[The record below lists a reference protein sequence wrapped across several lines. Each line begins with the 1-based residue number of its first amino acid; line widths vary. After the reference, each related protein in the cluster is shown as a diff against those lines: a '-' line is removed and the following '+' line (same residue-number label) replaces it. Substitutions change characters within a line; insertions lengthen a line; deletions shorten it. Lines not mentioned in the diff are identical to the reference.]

1 MARTASTLSN
11 AANNARTAAAHART
25 RGAKNEARESVEDL
39 KSDMSSLKS
48 RLENLASAGGAEGL
62 ANVREIFNRMQTRF
76 DDFLETDFAE
86 QLGVNAA
93 MEKGRE
99 KVEDVRGRVQ
109 ENPLQSVL
117 IAAGVGAIVGFLMRR

>member
-1 MARTASTLSN
+1 MARTATTSPSTH
-11 AANNARTAAAHART
+11 APRTRRAAAQT
-25 RGAKNEARESVEDL
+25 RKAAQESVRDL
-39 KSDMSSLKS
+39 KADMSNLKS
-48 RLENLASAGGAEGL
+48 RLETLATSGASEGL
-62 ANVREIFNRMQTRF
+62 GAIQTLFGNMQSRF

-93 MEKGRE
+93 MDKGRE
-99 KVEDVRGRVQ
+99 KLNEAREKVQ

>member
-1 MARTASTLSN
+1 MARTTTTQSNSSSAAAS
-11 AANNARTAAAHART
+11 ARTKRASAQ
-25 RGAKNEARESVEDL
+25 ARESVEDL
-39 KSDMSSLKS
+39 KADMGSLKS

-62 ANVREIFNRMQTRF
+62 ANVREIFNRMQSRF
-76 DDFLETDFAE
+76 DNFLDTDFAE

-109 ENPLQSVL
+109 DNPLQSVL

>member
-1 MARTASTLSN
+1 MARTSSTIAN
-11 AANNARTAAAHART
+11 AANSTRTSAAHART
-25 RGAKNEARESVEDL
+25 RRAQSEASESVQDL
-39 KSDMSSLKS
+39 KADMSSFKS
-48 RLENLASAGGAEGL
+48 RLENLATAGGAEGV
-62 ANVREIFNRMQTRF
+62 ANVRELFSRLQTRL

-109 ENPLQSVL
+109 DNPLQSVL

>member
-1 MARTASTLSN
+1 MARTATSTSSIN
-11 AANNARTAAAHART
+11 APRTKRTAAQTKRAAQ
-25 RGAKNEARESVEDL
+25 ESVDDL
-39 KSDMSSLKS
+39 KSDMSTLRS
-48 RLENLASAGGAEGL
+48 RLENLASTGASEGL
-62 ANVREIFNRMQTRF
+62 SNVQQIFGRLQTRF

-86 QLGVNAA
+86 ELGVNAA

-99 KVEDVRGRVQ
+99 KAEQTREKIQ

>member
-1 MARTASTLSN
+1 MARTSSTLSN
-11 AANNARTAAAHART
+11 AANSARSTAAHART
-25 RGAKNEARESVEDL
+25 RNAKAEARESVEDI
-39 KSDMSSLKS
+39 KSDMSNLKS
-48 RLENLASAGGAEGL
+48 RLENLASAGTTEGV
-62 ANVREIFNRMQTRF
+62 ANVRELFSRMQTRF

-109 ENPLQSVL
+109 DNPLQSIL